1 MGKKG
6 DAPRILVVTPEVTY
20 VPHSMGPES
29 RTVSARAGGLGDICA
44 AQIHALYEQGID
56 VHLAIPNYRNIFE
69 ANAGTMQGI
78 DIHWHKRELP
88 DNSIHLAQDR
98 SFYYHPKLF
107 LSMDRDTIQMA
118 LAFQREVINR
128 ILPEV
133 QPDLIH
139 CYDWM
144 TGLIPPV
151 ARHLGIPCLFTL
163 YRQDSPKLLLSAIE
177 DRGIDAASFWQYCF
191 YDRMPT
197 NYHETR
203 DTNPVDLLASGLFG
217 AHLANTLSQSFLEVL
232 TDESNH
238 HANAGLKSVLRTKL
252 QEGTLCAVAPAPD
265 PSFNPYTDR
274 ALTRTYGPDTNYAGK
289 LFNKLH
295 LQELLNLRMD
305 STAPLCLWPTRLD
318 ASRPGSR
325 LMAEILPV
333 ILERFRKEHL
343 QVVFIADGDFK
354 DYIAGLI
361 HRLDAADHV
370 AVCDFDARRYRLAY
384 GGAEFVLMP
393 VQLDPCAMPC
403 KIGQRYGAL
412 PIAHDA
418 GAIHDCV
425 AHLDTAANHGTGFL
439 FKHFDH
445 NGFLWAIDQAMAF
458 YGASRTLRS
467 SQVQRI
473 MTESLVAFA
482 PDAAAFRLIGLYERL
497 VNRPLLKSN
506 AEACPS
512 VSSQIAA

>member
-20 VPHSMGPES
+20 VPHGMGPES

-232 TDESNH
+232 TDDSNH

-274 ALTRTYGPDTNYAGK
+274 ALTRTYGPDTHYAGK

-305 STAPLCLWPTRLD
+305 STTPLCLWPTRLD

-393 VQLDPCAMPC
+393 LQLDPCAMPC

-458 YGASRTLRS
+458 YGASRALRS